1 MTTPRQQRFAEEY
14 VLTGNGAQ
22 SATFAGYAPGSAH
35 VEASRLLRNAKVAV
49 AIDAERKRMREKA
62 DLRAEDVIRGLR
74 RIAEDET
81 APHAARVSA
90 WKALGNHL
98 GLFQLNPV
106 AEGVKAFLSFLAD
119 SSKPPVEAES
129 RHVEL
134 QGSSSG

>member
-1 MTTPRQQRFAEEY
+1 MLN
-14 VLTGNGAQ
+14 V
-22 SATFAGYAPGSAH
+22 
-35 VEASRLLRNAKVAV
+35 AKVAS
-49 AIDAERKRMREKA
+49 AIEKERAKLRAKA
-62 DLRAEDVIRGLR
+62 DLRAEDVIAGLR
-74 RIAEDET
+74 EIAEDEN

-106 AEGVKAFLSFLAD
+106 ADGVTAFLSFLAGD
-119 SSKPPVEAES
+119 KPAVEAQS